1 LTPPSKSKVI
11 EKLPIFSQFMKGKE
25 DHFGRLNFCK
35 KKLTNMIADFTDSIE
50 LEIKDLRG
58 KNKQIRSINDPLNST
73 QVKMKKKKKKS
84 VTF

>member
-1 LTPPSKSKVI
+1 MTPPSKSKVI

-35 KKLTNMIADFTDSIE
+35 KKLTNARANFTDSIE

-58 KNKQIRSINDPLNST
+58 KNKQIRSINDTSSQDL
-73 QVKMKKKKKKS
+73 KKKKI
-84 VTF
+84 